1 MKHPLFTSTEIL
13 LPKEHFES
21 WAVIACDQF
30 TSNADYWKKTEELT
44 HGHPSTLRL
53 IYPEYYLGKTDP
65 DAVTEEINRNM
76 QAYLEGDVYRRY
88 PNAMIY
94 IERIQSDGRMR
105 AGIVGAVDL
114 DAYDYTPGSKAAIR
128 ATEATVLERI
138 PPRVAIRRNAPTELP
153 HVMMLL
159 DDRKCEIIEPLAS
172 LAANRGMEKLYDF
185 DLMQEGGHLTG
196 YLIPKD
202 IQEKISNA
210 VEILGEC
217 HGGMSMAVGDG
228 NHSLA
233 TAKECRRLSPTEQNR
248 YALCEL
254 VNLYSP
260 ALSFEP
266 IYRTVE
272 HVDPTALLS
281 AFRTYLEEHTDP
293 DGINAPQDIT
303 FVTHNESTVIHIE
316 HPPHALAVGT
326 VQAFLDAYLPELP
339 RAVIDYIHGEDE
351 VARIVSHTDAC
362 GFLYD
367 CMKKE
372 ELFPAVE
379 REGVLPRKTFSM
391 GHARDK
397 RYYMEVK
404 EIK

>member
-1 MKHPLFTSTEIL
+1 MKHPLFTSAEIL
-13 LPKEHFES
+13 LPKENFES

-30 TSNADYWKKTEELT
+30 TSNADYWRETEALT
-44 HGHPSTLRL
+44 HGHPSALHL

-65 DAVTEEINRNM
+65 KDVTERINRTM
-76 QAYLEGDVYRRY
+76 REYLEGDVYRRY
-88 PNAMIY
+88 PNAMLY

-114 DAYDYTPGSKAAIR
+114 DAYDYTPGSNAAVR

-138 PPRVAIRRNAPTELP
+138 PPRVAIRRDAPTELP

-159 DDRKCEIIEPLAS
+159 DDRKCEIIEPLAA
-172 LAANRGMEKLYDF
+172 LAADGKMQKVYDF
-185 DLMQEGGHLTG
+185 DLMQGGGHLCG
-196 YLIPKD
+196 YLIPAD
-202 IQEKISNA
+202 LQARISDA
-210 VEILGEC
+210 VEALGAL

-233 TAKECRRLSPTEQNR
+233 TAKECRRLSPTEKNR

-266 IYRTVE
+266 IYRTAE
-272 HVDPTALLS
+272 HVDPAALLA
-281 AFRTYLEEHTDP
+281 AFHAYLAAHVDTS
-293 DGINAPQDIT
+293 GINAPQDIT
-303 FVTHNESTVIHIE
+303 FVTSASREVIHVE

-326 VQAFLDAYLPELP
+326 VQAFLDAYLPTVP
-339 RAVIDYIHGEDE
+339 DAVIDYIHGEDE
-351 VARIVSHTDAC
+351 VEKIVSTPNSC

-367 CMKKE
+367 CMQKD
-372 ELFPAVE
+372 ELFPAVA

-397 RYYMEVK
+397 RYYVEVR
-404 EIK
+404 EI

>member
-1 MKHPLFTSTEIL
+1 MKHPLFTSADIL
-13 LPKEHFES
+13 LPKENFEN

-30 TSNADYWKKTEELT
+30 TSNSDYWRETEALT
-44 HGHPSTLRL
+44 NGHPSALHL

-65 DAVTEEINRNM
+65 NEVTERINRTM
-76 QAYLEGDVYRRY
+76 REYLEGDVYRHY

-114 DAYDYTPGSKAAIR
+114 DAYDYTPGSNAAVR

-138 PPRVAIRRNAPTELP
+138 PPRVAIRRDAPTELP

-159 DDRKCEIIEPLAS
+159 DDRKCEIIEPLAT
-172 LAANRGMEKLYDF
+172 LATEGGMEKLYDF
-185 DLMQEGGHLTG
+185 DLMQGGGHLCG
-196 YLIPKD
+196 YLIPAD
-202 IQEKISNA
+202 LQARISNA
-210 VEILGEC
+210 VEALGSL

-233 TAKECRRLSPTEQNR
+233 TAKECRRLSPTEKNR

-272 HVDPTALLS
+272 HIDPEALLA
-281 AFRTYLEEHTDP
+281 AFHDYLAAHADES
-293 DGINAPQDIT
+293 GVNAPQDIT
-303 FVTHNESTVIHIE
+303 FVTRSDRKTIHVA

-326 VQAFLDAYLPELP
+326 VQAFLDAYLPTLP
-339 RAVIDYIHGEDE
+339 GAAIDYIHGEDE
-351 VARIVSHTDAC
+351 VQKIVSTPNSC

-367 CMKKE
+367 CMQKD
-372 ELFPAVE
+372 ELFPAVA

-397 RYYMEVK
+397 RYYVEVR
-404 EIK
+404 EI